1 MIIEFSFIPLTKI
14 NSPYQH
20 TGTQKMYFIYSHKKK
35 FLQKP
40 FEKKLF
46 NARLISALIH
56 SILRTRLCSY
66 LILLSGKLGHLH
78 LPESA
83 VCFWECATKTTL
95 LSLIKR
101 HSQCSS
107 ICFSS
112 SLSPALC
119 EDTSFCHRLS
129 LCLQPAA
136 RTWEAAETEPLCQG
150 KSPIFLMRAAGVC
163 ACICVWDRHSVSE
176 DERHFF
182 LC

>member
-1 MIIEFSFIPLTKI
+1 MTPLTQVTISTCRGTRKI
-14 NSPYQH
+14 YKNQLAIASR
-20 TGTQKMYFIYSHKKK
+20 
-35 FLQKP
+35 
-40 FEKKLF
+40 EKAF
-46 NARLISALIH
+46 YAHLISALIH

-66 LILLSGKLGHLH
+66 LLLFSSGKLGDHH

-119 EDTSFCHRLS
+119 EDTSSCHRLS

-136 RTWEAAETEPLCQG
+136 RTWEAAETKPLCQG
-150 KSPIFLMRAAGVC
+150 KSPIFLMRAVGVC
-163 ACICVWDRHSVSE
+163 ACMSVWDRHCVSE
-176 DERHFF
+176 DERHLF
-182 LC
+182 LSVNPSVQV